1 MAVAVTVTVT
11 KEADTSTP
19 RTWRSVVVLVAWLV
33 ACVAPFVVGLVIPYY
48 VNGLDALP
56 LAELTSGAHDPKDLW
71 PQGSG
76 RGWVDLAAGLSLSL
90 APLGVMAVGG
100 LSALAVVQEF
110 GTFPQSRRAARP
122 VAVALLLVALTVAA
136 LLIWSATPM
145 ASALVS
151 WRLD

>member
-1 MAVAVTVTVT
+1 MAVAQDVGTR
-11 KEADTSTP
+11 TP
-19 RTWRSVVVLVAWLV
+19 RTWRSVIVLTIWLGV
-33 ACVAPFVVGLVIPYY
+33 CVAPFVVGLVIPYY

-56 LAELTSGAHDPKDLW
+56 LAELTSGAYDPKDLW

-100 LSALAVVQEF
+100 LSALAAVQEF
-110 GTFPQSRRAARP
+110 GTLPTSQRAARP
-122 VAVALLLVALTVAA
+122 VAVAFLLVALTVAA
-136 LLIWSATPM
+136 LLIWSATPT
-145 ASALVS
+145 ASALVT